1 MKIIG
6 LSATSRACVYGDL
19 LHSEDGEIF
28 VFRDAIITKLG
39 LLFLVEYN
47 NKLIFL
53 SLEEVVEEIIC
64 KEWKE

>member
-6 LSATSRACVYGDL
+6 INASSRACVYDEL
-19 LHSEDGEIF
+19 LNSEDGEIF
-28 VFRDAIITKLG
+28 IFADTVITKLG
-39 LLFLVEYN
+39 LLFFVEYN

-53 SLEEVVEEIIC
+53 SPEEVVEEIVC